1 MVSSLATPL
10 FVFLWSTGFIVA
22 RAITP
27 YVDPNLYL
35 LARFVGTTLLFVALA
50 LAARVPWP
58 TGRDAARHLFAGALL
73 QGVYL
78 GAGYWAVAQ
87 GMSAGIMALLGA
99 LQPLLTAAIAARMFG
114 ERLSARAWSGLVLGL
129 AGVALVLAPKIA
141 GSGAPLAHT
150 AQTGQTAPQWLVVTV
165 AVLAIFAITAGT
177 LYQKTSLASADIR
190 SASAVQ
196 NAGAAIVAAVLAVA
210 LGEHRFIPSVTTW
223 VSIAWGIAMLSGG
236 ATTLLVWMVRR
247 GDASRA
253 TALLFL
259 APPLAA
265 LESYVAF
272 GETLGAVQLAGFG
285 VALAGVLLARSK

>member
-1 MVSSLATPL
+1 MLSFLTAPV

-35 LARFVGTTLLFVALA
+35 LARFCGTALLFFVLA
-50 LAARVPWP
+50 LTARVHWP
-58 TGRDAARHLFAGALL
+58 NGRDAARHLFAGALL

-87 GMSAGIMALLGA
+87 GLGVGIMALLGA
-99 LQPLLTAAIAARMFG
+99 LQPLLTAAIAARVFG
-114 ERLSARAWSGLVLGL
+114 ERLSARSWSGLLVGL
-129 AGVALVLAPKIA
+129 LGVALVLAPKLA
-141 GSGAPLAHT
+141 QSGAPVAQAANPAH
-150 AQTGQTAPQWLVVTV
+150 APQWLVVTV
-165 AVLAIFAITAGT
+165 AVVSVFAITAGT

-190 SASAVQ
+190 SASALQ
-196 NAGAAIVAAVLAVA
+196 NAGAAIVAAVLAA
-210 LGEHRFIPSVTTW
+210 SLGEHRFVPSMTTW
-223 VSIAWGIAMLSGG
+223 ACIAWGVVMLSGV
-236 ATTLLVWMVRR
+236 ATTMLVWMVRR

-265 LESYVAF
+265 LMSFIAF
-272 GETLGAVQLAGFG
+272 GETLGALQLAGFA
-285 VALAGVLLARSK
+285 VALAGVVLARSK

>member
-1 MVSSLATPL
+1 MLTFLVAAV

-35 LARFVGTTLLFVALA
+35 LARFCGTALLFVAIA
-50 LAARVPWP
+50 RIARVRWP
-58 TGRDAARHLFAGALL
+58 RGRDAVRHLFAGALL

-87 GMSAGIMALLGA
+87 GVGAGVMALLGA
-99 LQPLLTAAIAARMFG
+99 LQPLLTAAIAARLFG
-114 ERLSARAWSGLVLGL
+114 ERLSRRAWAGLALGL
-129 AGVALVLAPKIA
+129 AGVALVLSPKIA
-141 GSGAPLAHT
+141 SGGSQAVHA
-150 AQTGQTAPQWLVVTV
+150 TGGVPQWFVVTV
-165 AVLAIFAITAGT
+165 AVLSVVAITAGT

-190 SASAVQ
+190 SASALQ
-196 NAGAAIVAAVLAVA
+196 NIGAALVAGVLAWA
-210 LGEHRFIPSVTTW
+210 LGEHRFVASAVTW
-223 VSIAWGIAMLSGG
+223 LSLAWGIVMLSGV

-265 LESYVAF
+265 VESYLAF
-272 GETLGAVQLAGFG
+272 GETLGAVQVAGFV
-285 VALAGVLLARSK
+285 VALIGVMLARAG

>member
-1 MVSSLATPL
+1 MFSLLTAPV

-35 LARFVGTTLLFVALA
+35 LARFTGTAILFVVLA
-50 LAARVPWP
+50 LIARVRWP
-58 TGRDAARHLFAGALL
+58 TGRDALRQMVAGALL

-78 GAGYWAVAQ
+78 GASYWAVAR
-87 GMSAGIMALLGA
+87 GLGAGVMALLGA
-99 LQPLLTAAIAARMFG
+99 LQPLLTAAFAARLFG
-114 ERLSARAWSGLVLGL
+114 EKLSARAWSGLALGL
-129 AGVALVLAPKIA
+129 LGVALVLAPKLA
-141 GSGAPLAHT
+141 GSASSAAHT
-150 AQTGQTAPQWLVVTV
+150 ADTAPQWLVITV
-165 AVLAIFAITAGT
+165 AVFAVFAITAGT
-177 LYQKTSLASADIR
+177 LYQKTSLANADIR
-190 SASAVQ
+190 SASALQ
-196 NAGAAIVAAVLAVA
+196 NAGAAIVAAVLAVS
-210 LGEHRFIPSVTTW
+210 LGEHRFISSMTTW
-223 VSIAWGIAMLSGG
+223 LSLAWGIVMLSGV

-265 LESYVAF
+265 IESYVAF
-272 GETLGAVQLAGFG
+272 GETLGAIQIAGFG

>member
-1 MVSSLATPL
+1 MISTLAAPV

-35 LARFVGTTLLFVALA
+35 LARFGGTTLLFIAI
-50 LAARVPWP
+50 AAITRAPWP
-58 TGRDAARHLFAGALL
+58 QRGEIGRHLFAGALL

-87 GMSAGIMALLGA
+87 GLGAGIMALLGA
-99 LQPLLTAAIAARMFG
+99 LQPLLTAAVATRLFG
-114 ERLSARAWSGLVLGL
+114 ERLTPRAWIGLVLGL

-141 GSGAPLAHT
+141 AGGTHVDNAFAGH
-150 AQTGQTAPQWLVVTV
+150 APQWLVVTV
-165 AVLAIFAITAGT
+165 AIFAVVAITAGT
-177 LYQKTSLASADIR
+177 LYQKTSLARADIR
-190 SASAVQ
+190 SASALQ
-196 NAGAAIVAAVLAVA
+196 NAGAAIVALVLVMA
-210 LGEHRFIPSVTTW
+210 LGEHRFIASATTW
-223 VSIAWGIAMLSGG
+223 LSLAWGVLMLSGV

-265 LESYVAF
+265 LESYLAF

-285 VALAGVLLARSK
+285 VALAGVLLARTR

>member
-1 MVSSLATPL
+1 MIPILAAPV

-35 LARFVGTTLLFVALA
+35 LVRFSGTTLLFFAIA
-50 LAARVPWP
+50 IITRAPWP
-58 TGRDAARHLFAGALL
+58 KGRDVGRHLFAGALL

-87 GMSAGIMALLGA
+87 GLGAGIMALLGA
-99 LQPLLTAAIAARMFG
+99 LQPLLTAAVAARLFG
-114 ERLSARAWSGLVLGL
+114 ERLSPRAWGGLALGLV
-129 AGVALVLAPKIA
+129 GVAMVLAPKLA
-141 GSGAPLAHT
+141 ASGAHVGHAASVHPS
-150 AQTGQTAPQWLVVTV
+150 QWIVVSV
-165 AVLAIFAITAGT
+165 AMCSIVAITAGT
-177 LYQKTSLASADIR
+177 LYQKSSLARADIR
-190 SASAVQ
+190 SASALQ
-196 NAGAAIVAAVLAVA
+196 NAGAAIVALVLAMA
-210 LGEHRFIPSVTTW
+210 LGEHRFIPSMMTW
-223 VSIAWGIAMLSGG
+223 ISLAWGIVMLSGV

-265 LESYVAF
+265 FESFVAF
-272 GETLGAVQLAGFG
+272 GETLDAVQLAGFG
-285 VALAGVLLARSK
+285 FALAGVLLARAK

>member
-1 MVSSLATPL
+1 MLSLLIAPV

-35 LARFVGTTLLFVALA
+35 LARFCGTALLFVVLA
-50 LAARVPWP
+50 LAARVAWP
-58 TGRDAARHLFAGALL
+58 NARDAARHLFAGALL

-87 GMSAGIMALLGA
+87 GLGVGVMALLGA
-99 LQPLLTAAIAARMFG
+99 LQPLLTAAIAARVFG
-114 ERLSARAWSGLVLGL
+114 ERLSARSWSGLLVGL
-129 AGVALVLAPKIA
+129 AGVALVLAPKLA
-141 GSGAPLAHT
+141 QSGAPAVHT
-150 AQTGQTAPQWLVVTV
+150 ANPAPQWLVVTV
-165 AVLAIFAITAGT
+165 AVVSVFAITAGT

-190 SASAVQ
+190 SASALQ
-196 NAGAAIVAAVLAVA
+196 NAGAAIVAAVLALS
-210 LGEHRFIPSVTTW
+210 LGEHRFIPTMTTW
-223 VSIAWGIAMLSGG
+223 ACIAWGVLMLSGV

-265 LESYVAF
+265 LMSYLAF
-272 GETLGAVQLAGFG
+272 GETLGALQLAGFA
-285 VALAGVLLARSK
+285 VALAGVVLARSK

>member
-1 MVSSLATPL
+1 MITFLVAAV

-35 LARFVGTTLLFVALA
+35 LARFAGTALLFVAIA
-50 LAARVPWP
+50 LIARAEWP
-58 TGRDAARHLFAGALL
+58 KGRAAARHLFAGAML

-87 GMSAGIMALLGA
+87 GLGAGVMALLGA
-99 LQPLLTAAIAARMFG
+99 LQPLLTAAIATWIFG
-114 ERLSARAWSGLVLGL
+114 ERLSARAWSGLAIGL

-141 GSGAPLAHT
+141 AGGPHVARGGVPE
-150 AQTGQTAPQWLVVTV
+150 WLVVSV
-165 AVLAIFAITAGT
+165 AVLAVVAITIGT
-177 LYQKTSLASADIR
+177 LYQKTSLSNADIR
-190 SASAVQ
+190 SSSALQ
-196 NAGAAIVAAVLAVA
+196 NLGAAIVAAALAW
-210 LGEHRFIPSVTTW
+210 GFIASATTW
-223 VSIAWGIAMLSGG
+223 LSLAWGIVMLSGV

-253 TALLFL
+253 TALMFL

-265 LESYVAF
+265 VESYLAF
-272 GETLGAVQLAGFG
+272 GETLSVVQIVGFG
-285 VALAGVLLARSK
+285 VALAGVLLARSE